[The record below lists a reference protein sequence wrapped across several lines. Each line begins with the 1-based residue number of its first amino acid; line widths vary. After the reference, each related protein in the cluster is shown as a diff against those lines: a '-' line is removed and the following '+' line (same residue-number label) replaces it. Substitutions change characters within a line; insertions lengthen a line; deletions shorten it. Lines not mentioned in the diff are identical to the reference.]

1 MKLSSIEVDP
11 DKIEQGQWIGNI
23 PEDGD
28 LELKVRGL
36 QNADFRRLQ
45 GKLVEAVPRAKKV
58 GGRLDPDEQDRVTNQ
73 CLAATVLLG
82 WRGLEDDNGPIPF
95 SKEKARELLMDPRYR
110 RFREAVIWAASV
122 VGEEQAAA
130 LEDDAGN

>member
-23 PEDGD
+23 PEAGD
-28 LELKVRGL
+28 LQLKVRGL

-73 CLAATVLLG
+73 CLAATVLLD

>member
-23 PEDGD
+23 PEAGD

-73 CLAATVLLG
+73 CLAATVLLD
-82 WRGLEDDNGPIPF
+82 WRGLEDDTGPIPF

-122 VGEEQAAA
+122 VGEEQVAD
-130 LEDDAGN
+130 LEEAQGN